1 MPAAGWAE
9 VQPHASPDSVLN
21 DVLLPLVANV
31 QRFAREGFAPLQAA
45 FAQLD
50 LLHGQALRLSNGLEG
65 FGAGVDAQGVLQI
78 DTTQGRVAVSSDE
91 VSVRLGAVA

>member
-1 MPAAGWAE
+1 
-9 VQPHASPDSVLN
+9 
-21 DVLLPLVANV
+21 
-31 QRFAREGFAPLQAA
+31 
-45 FAQLD
+45 
-50 LLHGQALRLSNGLEG
+50 LSNGLEG